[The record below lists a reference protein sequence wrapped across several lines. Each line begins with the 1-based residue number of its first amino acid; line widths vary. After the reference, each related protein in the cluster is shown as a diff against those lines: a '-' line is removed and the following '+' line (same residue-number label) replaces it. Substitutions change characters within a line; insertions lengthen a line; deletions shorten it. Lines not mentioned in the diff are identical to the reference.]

1 MGIAGSTSVKK
12 KNPRDDVFI
21 PYSTKTCSI
30 ASIDALFKVQQ
41 YLIRAQL
48 DGILS
53 PMYQIQTP
61 WLDCL
66 SIEVSFTLK
75 LDSQDTRS
83 ETFKV
88 HVDRR
93 NCDLISIEPIP
104 GWTRKTDDPKY
115 TFHTTKGCTKVE
127 CKKMVEMLNRFARG
141 HSACASHEVNRNN
154 TNTVTTHSRDLING
168 L

>member
-1 MGIAGSTSVKK
+1 MGNTGSSSAKEEKT
-12 KNPRDDVFI
+12 RDVFI

-53 PMYQIQTP
+53 PLYQIQTP

-66 SIEVSFTLK
+66 SIDLSFTLQ
-75 LDSQDTRS
+75 LDSQDARS

-88 HVDRR
+88 NVDRG

-104 GWTRKTDDPKY
+104 GWTRKTDDPPY

-127 CKKMVEMLNRFARG
+127 CKKMVEMLNRFAGG
-141 HSACASHEVNRNN
+141 HPVCASHGVNRNN